1 MFATW
6 QLLNFNFLNIF
17 YHFLRKNAGPEHK
30 TQVNDEADIREA
42 TKNQRLKINR
52 HHHHQKKMMK
62 RQTTV
67 HSTLHRKDYK
77 LSTLK
82 QQ

>member
-6 QLLNFNFLNIF
+6 QLLNFNFLNKF
-17 YHFLRKNAGPEHK
+17 YHLLCKNAGPEHK

-52 HHHHQKKMMK
+52 HHRHQKKNDEKTNNSPFNTTQK
-62 RQTTV
+62 RLQV
-67 HSTLHRKDYK
+67 EQL
-77 LSTLK
+77 
-82 QQ
+82 